1 MQQIN
6 LNNKKTGSKIPSI
19 DEIKEIVFV
28 KYKRVTIM
36 CMIIMFLIA
45 VMVTVFGKYSDSE
58 KSAGEKYAKYV
69 NSLYANDNTAS
80 NKLPDKVILPAEGTV
95 DIDKINSDI
104 ATAESILG
112 ELFTFENG
120 EQYDK
125 NRETLITMFGEDS
138 DIIKSVFTV
147 NDKTT
152 VDGKEYNYVDINGI
166 NMKVTNIRTYPIDIS
181 NDGNNRYLSC
191 VSFSS
196 TTKDGAN
203 VSYML
208 SVLYDIDEYGSMI
221 DCDVYLLR
229 NKY

>member
-1 MQQIN
+1 MAI
-6 LNNKKTGSKIPSI
+6 T
-19 DEIKEIVFV
+19 
-28 KYKRVTIM
+28 
-36 CMIIMFLIA
+36 
-45 VMVTVFGKYSDSE
+45 FGKYSDSE
-58 KSAGEKYAKYV
+58 TTAGEKYAKYV
-69 NSLYANDNTAS
+69 NSLYANDNAGL
-80 NKLPDKVILPAEGTV
+80 NKTPSKVILPAEGTV

-104 ATAESILG
+104 ATAESTLK
-112 ELFTFENG
+112 EVFTFDNG
-120 EQYDK
+120 EKYDK

-229 NKY
+229 NKH